1 MITKETMLQMAK
13 RNINKAQIAMTN
25 NYDRKGITELERENL
40 ISNVE
45 YTQMVYDLI
54 EKYIWWSKGGNY
66 NDSWKY

>member
-54 EKYIWWSKGGNY
+54 EKYI
-66 NDSWKY
+66 